1 MKYRLLILIGLI
13 AVSASPANAA
23 PTLTAPIVKT
33 IHSVVVHFPRMPIS
47 GYNFSYTY
55 NVNRTTTNLRPEIG
69 ALQALISG
77 PTNAEVS
84 TLNLQAIVPATLGTC
99 TGQPLPPGA
108 VNAGKF
114 MYKRQ
119 ILGTNVAYKIRFC
132 QSINSGGIGNDA
144 RLRSA
149 ITQTLWANIGY
160 IPSVNNISQ
169 VDISYSNGECITNG
183 GSSPC
188 WY

>member
-1 MKYRLLILIGLI
+1 MKYRLLILVGLI
-13 AVSASPANAA
+13 AISISPMNAA
-23 PTLTAPIVKT
+23 PIFTAPIVKT
-33 IHSVVVHFPRMPIS
+33 IHPVIVHFPRMPIS

-55 NVNRTTTNLRPEIG
+55 NVNRTTSNLRPEIG
-69 ALQALISG
+69 ALQSLISG
-77 PTNAEVS
+77 PTTTEVS
-84 TLNLQAIVPATLGTC
+84 TLNLQAIVPPPLGTC

-119 ILGTNVAYKIRFC
+119 ILGTSVAYKIRFC
-132 QSINSGGIGNDA
+132 QSTSSGGIGNDA
-144 RLRSA
+144 RLKNA

-160 IPSVNNISQ
+160 LPNVNSISQ

-183 GSSPC
+183 GNSPC
-188 WY
+188 WP